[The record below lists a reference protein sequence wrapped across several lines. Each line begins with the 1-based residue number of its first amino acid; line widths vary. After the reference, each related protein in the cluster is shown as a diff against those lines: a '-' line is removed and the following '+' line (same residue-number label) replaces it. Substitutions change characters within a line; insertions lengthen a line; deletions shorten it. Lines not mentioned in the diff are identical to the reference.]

1 LSELIRAAA
10 KIWVVAVLLTGLWCA
25 SAQALSL
32 HSIGS
37 FEEPVYVTSAPNN
50 PDQLFVVERP
60 GRIIEVE
67 NGTRTVFADLRSLI
81 AIAPGSEG
89 GLLSIALSPD
99 FQTSG
104 RLYVYYT
111 GKEETPAE
119 IHVAEMVAGGGT
131 VPLASRRNLLTIEHP
146 NHINHYGGQLQFGPE
161 GNLFI
166 GTGDGGGENDQEHNA
181 QDLESLLGK
190 VLRIDPDTEG
200 SGVYSIPPG
209 NPFAFTGG
217 AHPAVWSYGLRNP
230 FRFSFDRLT
239 GALLIGDVGQGAREE
254 VDYAPAP
261 GLGAGANYGWNCREG
276 SIEGPA
282 TDEGCGSGSYTDPI
296 FDYPHSEPSGD
307 VAHGCAIIGGYAARG
322 PGYGDLYGRYIYG
335 DLCVGEIRSLLPA
348 LPFASGDRSEG
359 VTVGSLNSFG
369 EDSCGRLYAV
379 SGAGPVYRLVGPGG
393 ESCTPAAQPA
403 ALKSSFLGLRALRRK
418 VKRNK
423 RAFITAF
430 VSPCDGRR
438 GQPVSLWEG
447 RRRVGTRHLDR
458 VCSVRF
464 RPRIKHRVRFRAT
477 VKSDGVYAE
486 ADSRRLKIRI
496 LHRHR

>member
-10 KIWVVAVLLTGLWCA
+10 KIWVVAVLLAGLWCA

-32 HSIGS
+32 NSIGS

-67 NGTRTVFADLRSLI
+67 NGTRTVFADLRSLTND
-81 AIAPGSEG
+81 AGEG
-89 GLLSIALSPD
+89 GLLSVALSPD

-119 IHVAEMVAGGGT
+119 IHVAEMVASGGT
-131 VPLASRRNLLTIEHP
+131 VPLSSRRNLLTIKHP
-146 NHINHYGGQLQFGPE
+146 NHTNHYGGQLQFGPE

-166 GTGDGGGENDQEHNA
+166 GTGDGGGENDEEHNA

-190 VLRIDPDTEG
+190 VLRIDPNPQ
-200 SGVYSIPPG
+200 SGEQYGIPAG
-209 NPFAFTGG
+209 NPFAGDPG
-217 AHPAVWSYGLRNP
+217 AKAEIWSLGLRNP
-230 FRFSFDRLT
+230 FRFSFDRQS
-239 GALLIGDVGQGAREE
+239 GDIWIGDVGQDQREE
-254 VDYAPAP
+254 VDFATAP
-261 GLGAGANYGWNCREG
+261 GLGGGANYGWNCKEG
-276 SIEGPA
+276 FLSETVPPEPGCA
-282 TDEGCGSGSYTDPI
+282 TAAAFVDPV
-296 FDYPHSEPSGD
+296 FDYANPQP
-307 VAHGCAIIGGYAARG
+307 GCTYAAIIGGYVARG
-322 PGYGDLYGRYIYG
+322 PGLGDTFGRYIYG
-335 DLCVGEIRSLLPA
+335 DYCVGDVRSFSPA
-348 LPFASGDRSEG
+348 APAATDRYEG
-359 VTVGSLNSFG
+359 VHVASLNSFG

-379 SGAGPVYRLVGPGG
+379 SGDGPVYRLVGPGG
-393 ESCTPAAQPA
+393 ESCAPAAQPPG
-403 ALKSSFLGLRALRRK
+403 LKYSFLGIRALRRK

-430 VSPCDGRR
+430 VSPCEGRR

-486 ADSRRLKIRI
+486 TVSRRLKIRI
-496 LHRHR
+496 LHRHH

>member
-10 KIWVVAVLLTGLWCA
+10 KIWISAVLLTGLWCA
-25 SAQALSL
+25 SAQGLSL
-32 HSIGS
+32 QSVGS
-37 FEEPVYVTSAPNN
+37 FEDPIYVTSALDN
-50 PDQLFVVERP
+50 PDRLFVVERP
-60 GRIIEVE
+60 GRIVEVA
-67 NGTRTVFADLRSLI
+67 NGTRTVFADLRPVVDD
-81 AIAPGSEG
+81 AGEG

-119 IHVAEMVAGGGT
+119 IHVAELRVSGAVA
-131 VPLASRRNLLTIEHP
+131 PLASLRNLITIPHP
-146 NHINHYGGQLQFGPE
+146 NHTNHYGGQLQFGPE

-166 GTGDGGGENDQEHNA
+166 STGDGGGEDDEEHNA
-181 QDLESLLGK
+181 QDLGSQLGK
-190 VLRIDPDTEG
+190 ILRIDPDPEG

-209 NPFAFTGG
+209 NPFALTAE
-217 AHPAVWSYGLRNP
+217 AHPSVWSYGLRNP

-239 GALLIGDVGQGAREE
+239 GALLIGDVGQGKREE
-254 VDYAPAP
+254 VDYASAP

-276 SIEGPA
+276 FVVGPA
-282 TDEGCGSGSYTDPI
+282 TDEGCGSGSYVNPI
-296 FDYPHSEPSGD
+296 FDYPHGEPPGD
-307 VAHGCAIIGGYAARG
+307 VAHGCAIIGGYVVRG
-322 PGYGDLYGRYIYG
+322 PGYGDLSGRYVYG

-348 LPFASGDRSEG
+348 LPFASGDRSES
-359 VTVGSLNSFG
+359 VTVTSLNSFG

-379 SGAGPVYRLVGPGG
+379 SGNGPVYRLVGPGG
-393 ESCTPAAQPA
+393 DSCTPPAQQP
-403 ALKSSFLGLRALRRK
+403 ALKSSFVGIRALRRK

-430 VSPCDGRR
+430 VSPCQGRR

-477 VKSDGVYAE
+477 VKSDGTYTE
-486 ADSRRLKIRI
+486 ATSRKLKIRI
-496 LHRHR
+496 LRRHHR